1 MSDEDDYQMLKM
13 DGFDDFVIGTCER
26 FGQEEIIA
34 YDKRKVLA
42 KLVSED
48 MTEEE
53 ALEHFYFNQ
62 VGAWVG
68 EGTPCF
74 IDTEAEPI
82 NQAD

>member
-13 DGFDDFVIGTCER
+13 DGFDDCVIGTCER

-48 MTEEE
+48 MTEDE
-53 ALEHFYFNQ
+53 ALEYFYFNQ
-62 VGAWVG
+62 IGAWVG